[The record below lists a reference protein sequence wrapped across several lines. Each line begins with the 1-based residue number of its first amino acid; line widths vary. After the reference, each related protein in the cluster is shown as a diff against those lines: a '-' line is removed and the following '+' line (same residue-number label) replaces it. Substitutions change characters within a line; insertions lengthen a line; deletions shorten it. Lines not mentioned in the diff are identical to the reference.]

1 MAILVLMVGVP
12 GSGKSTWIQN
22 NLTDKDVWVS
32 RDAIRYNLLEEDD
45 DYFAK
50 ENEVIELFIN
60 NINNMLNKNFRYVYA
75 DATHLHPKGR
85 AQLLNNLKIKPD
97 AIYAVYIDTPLNI
110 TLERNAQREGRARV
124 PDDVIKRM
132 YRSVSLPTA
141 RENINTLFFVNKEG
155 KIDNSKTVILKAVN

>member
-1 MAILVLMVGVP
+1 MAILVLMMGVP

-97 AIYAVYIDTPLNI
+97 AIYTVYIDTPLNI

-124 PDDVIKRM
+124 PDDVIRRM

-155 KIDNSKTVILKAVN
+155 KIDNSRTVILKAVN